1 MKNHF
6 IHPAFQLLRN
16 LSVCRTIT
24 DQKFSKNG
32 KTAHNNDS
40 RIKITSNPFFPPEA
54 DKFCG
59 ENPRNET
66 PTGRRIQSESQSQAA
81 SNTDSRT
88 NRGLHQHQWWSSEII
103 PAATNRETRI
113 LPPRCYIKRFDLEPT
128 RSPLFSSH

>member
-1 MKNHF
+1 VKNHF

-40 RIKITSNPFFPPEA
+40 RIKITSNPIFPPEA

-66 PTGRRIQSESQSQAA
+66 PTGGEFNPNHKARQPQTQILEQTEDCISINGGRQ
-81 SNTDSRT
+81 R
-88 NRGLHQHQWWSSEII
+88 SSPQQQTER
-103 PAATNRETRI
+103 PAFFHRDAI
-113 LPPRCYIKRFDLEPT
+113 
-128 RSPLFSSH
+128 